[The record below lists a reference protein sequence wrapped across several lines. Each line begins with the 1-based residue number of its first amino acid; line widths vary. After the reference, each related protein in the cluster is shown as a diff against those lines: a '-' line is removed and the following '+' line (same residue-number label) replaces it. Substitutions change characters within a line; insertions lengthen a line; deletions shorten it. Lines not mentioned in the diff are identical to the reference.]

1 MFELRNAPLQTVN
14 ESSIRARNKENNEI
28 RESVKERI
36 LKNSAIT
43 DAKVKFNQKLAA
55 FAKRLS
61 KDELTSS
68 TNLLKKG
75 SVFFNNGK
83 YPGKKTTIP
92 VAPNLSTLKRAEER
106 QMSVYLKKAQDKEER
121 KTILTRAWSSAR
133 SLRETKD
140 DSD

>member
-1 MFELRNAPLQTVN
+1 MN
-14 ESSIRARNKENNEI
+14 ESSIRERNKENNEI

-43 DAKVKFNQKLAA
+43 DARVKFNMKLAA
-55 FAKRLS
+55 FAKKLS

-83 YPGKKTTIP
+83 YLGKKKTVP
-92 VAPNLSTLKRAEER
+92 VAPNLSTLKRAE
-106 QMSVYLKKAQDKEER
+106 
-121 KTILTRAWSSAR
+121 
-133 SLRETKD
+133 
-140 DSD
+140 